1 MRAPLL
7 LLSALAGWLSN
18 YPAASQTLTRVA
30 NLPVS
35 GALGVAANGTLAY
48 LTGASFT
55 LDTYTMSQP
64 AAPAPLGSVAAGTP
78 YPRRV
83 VAGGARAY
91 VLGWGL
97 GSPVATSGLRA
108 FSLSAASAPVAGPTL
123 LTLGPPDQYVA
134 ATETLVGVA
143 SNQNATLAIYDTN
156 LTLLASTSTSA
167 PANGLTMNG
176 TAAYLQRGNSVDV
189 YNLANP
195 AAPVRST
202 TFIGNILATSG
213 ALAFGLTGSTLL
225 VYDISNPLLPVLK
238 GSTTTNGGTLLAASG
253 NRVYTTGVYAA
264 IGGSTS
270 QLQAFDV
277 SIPTAPRLLATAA
290 AGSTAAALAA
300 SGDAAYLVDGSSFQ
314 VYALAGV
321 LAAAVPASSA
331 AGLYPNP
338 AHGTLMVPSVPV
350 AAPISIYDTMGRL
363 QLQATVPATQLL
375 DISTL
380 AKGLYLVR
388 LGAATQRLVVD

>member
-1 MRAPLL
+1 
-7 LLSALAGWLSN
+7 LLSSYSAT
-18 YPAASQTLTRVA
+18 SQTLTRVA
-30 NLPVS
+30 NLPAS
-35 GALGVAANGTLAY
+35 GALGVAAEGNVAY
-48 LTGASFT
+48 LTGASLT
-55 LDTYTMSQP
+55 LDTYNTSQP
-64 AAPAPLGSVAAGTP
+64 AAPVQLGSVATNTP

-83 VAGGARAY
+83 VAGGGQTY

-108 FSLSAASAPVAGPTL
+108 FSLGAAGVPVPGATL

-143 SNQNATLAIYDTN
+143 SNQSATLTIYTTN
-156 LTLLASTSTSA
+156 LAALASVSTST
-167 PANGLTMNG
+167 PANWLAMSG
-176 TAAYLQRGNSVDV
+176 TTAYLQRGSSVDV

-202 TFIGNILATSG
+202 TFSGNILATSG
-213 ALAFGLTGSTLL
+213 SLAFGLTGSTLL

-277 SIPTAPRLLATAA
+277 STPTAPMLLATAA
-290 AGSTAAALAA
+290 AGSTATALAA
-300 SGDAAYLVDGSSFQ
+300 SGDVAYLVNGATFQ
-314 VYALAGV
+314 VYTLAGV
-321 LAAAVPASSA
+321 LATTAASQPAYSLA
-331 AGLYPNP
+331 PNP
-338 AHGTLMVPSVPV
+338 AHGLLALGQVPV
-350 AAPISIYDTMGRL
+350 ATPVAIYDATGRL
-363 QLQATVPATQLL
+363 HLQASVPATRTL

-388 LGAATQRLVVD
+388 IGASTQRLLVD

>member
-1 MRAPLL
+1 MRAPLR
-7 LLSALAGWLSN
+7 LLSALACLLSN

-55 LDTYTMSQP
+55 LDTYNLSQP
-64 AAPAPLGSVAAGTP
+64 AAPAPLGSVATGTP

-108 FSLSAASAPVAGPTL
+108 FSLSAASVPVPGATL

-134 ATETLVGVA
+134 ATETLVGVG

-156 LTLLASTSTSA
+156 LTLLASVSTST
-167 PANGLTMNG
+167 PANELTMSG
-176 TAAYLQRGNSVDV
+176 TAAYLQRGSSVDV

-202 TFIGNILATSG
+202 TFSGNILATSG

-264 IGGSTS
+264 IGGSSS

-290 AGSTAAALAA
+290 AGSTATALAA
-300 SGDAAYLVDGSSFQ
+300 SGDAAYLVDGSRFQ

-321 LAAAVPASSA
+321 LAAAAPASSV

-338 AHGTLMVPSVPV
+338 AHGTLMVPSAPV